1 MEPVFAQEFVNIFT
15 GIDLNVKRLPLMS
28 VTAGVPGPTVWLC
41 AAIHGNEVTGTA
53 VIHSLFRKIRRDG
66 LLKGRIFAFPIL
78 NTFGFEFISRHEP
91 YMDADLNRAFPGDK
105 YGLIPERLA
114 NAISETILRTNPDY
128 VIDLHTDSDNS
139 IAYAM
144 LDFFGDLQN
153 ETTKK
158 IINLA
163 NILKFPFALSTSE
176 TEGYDV
182 SKSLSGYFVFRKI
195 TAITLELGGPLF
207 VNRKFESIGLDAILN
222 LFSKLEMIKPEFSEY
237 EYFKLMENKLYK
249 FTEKIT
255 TSSSGI
261 MKFKV
266 KPGEKISKG
275 QILGSVRNA
284 FGKKIEVITAKRDG
298 FLFSHD
304 DQAITFPGQGL
315 FTMVTPL

>member
-1 MEPVFAQEFVNIFT
+1 MDPIFAQEFVNIFT

-28 VTAGVPGPTVWLC
+28 VDSGVPGPTVWLC
-41 AAIHGNEVTGTA
+41 AAIHGDEVTGTA
-53 VIHSLFRKIRRDG
+53 VIHSLFRKIKRDG

-78 NTFGFEFISRHEP
+78 NTFGFEFISRQEP
-91 YMDADLNRAFPGDK
+91 YMDADLNRVFPGDK
-105 YGLIPERLA
+105 NGLIPERLA
-114 NAISETILRTNPDY
+114 NAISETILRTNPDF

-139 IAYAM
+139 IAYGI
-144 LDFFGDLQN
+144 LDYFGDLTN
-153 ETTKK
+153 DITKK
-158 IINLA
+158 IIDLA
-163 NILKFPFALSTSE
+163 NVLKLPFALATSE
-176 TEGYDV
+176 TEGYDI
-182 SKSLSGYFVFRKI
+182 SKSLSGYMVFRKI
-195 TAITLELGGPLF
+195 PAVTLELGGPLF
-207 VNRKFESIGLDAILN
+207 VNRKFEKIGFDTILN
-222 LFSKLEMIKPEFSEY
+222 LLSHLEMIEKETSVYEFY
-237 EYFKLMENKLYK
+237 PMLENKLYK
-249 FTEKIT
+249 FAEKIT

-315 FTMVTPL
+315 FTMAVPL